1 VKLRRG
7 ALDVGAALLVAGGA
21 LAQSPPIA
29 SQDARAVVFVG
40 RGCNRCHG
48 IWALGV
54 KSKSDIAPDLTF
66 AYADVV
72 NRFGIPLEAFFNNP
86 GAVMHVMLAPHF
98 NWPVA
103 DRDSIASVLEAI
115 FKEHEAQYQPP
126 LRTDTTVPK

>member
-1 VKLRRG
+1 MGRT
-7 ALDVGAALLVAGGA
+7 ALGIGVALITAGGA
-21 LAQSPPIA
+21 AAQSPPIGPP
-29 SQDARAVVFVG
+29 DPRAVFFVE

-66 AYADVV
+66 AYEDVV
-72 NRFGIPLEAFFNNP
+72 NRFGIPLEIFFNNP

-103 DRDSIASVLEAI
+103 DRDSIAWVLEAI
-115 FKEHEAQYQPP
+115 FREHQAQYRPP
-126 LRTDTTVPK
+126 TRTDPTVPK